1 MNYLFKINYRI
12 IIMIMTDVLTSQD
25 EVCMADGQGQ
35 AGMLKEKPVV
45 GNWAGLDQEWA
56 AC

>member
-1 MNYLFKINYRI
+1 
-12 IIMIMTDVLTSQD
+12 MIMTDVLTSQD

-56 AC
+56 GC